1 MPTLTKETLITQAL
15 KLAKKGAPSFLA
27 LNRMPGRSNAEL
39 GVGKGEERSK
49 VRSTDP
55 SSLKEIISQ
64 PRATELAVPMEEM
77 NRKQRRAAKAKARM
91 RGGRS
96 TIDPIVS
103 AHEAGHAIARYLT
116 AAEMGYTP
124 EKSISQI
131 TISAPNALPY
141 MGQSFDGKATL
152 YSQAVTEGPMV
163 SMEMDDSCKQVV
175 AATGRSVDEEFL
187 SRVVSKARENGADI
201 ETWLRA
207 RALIAVM
214 GSAVEAAAT
223 RKNIHDVLYGYE
235 CENDLNGFT
244 RDCIAAQV
252 QDEVEK
258 RIDDA
263 VRRALEYLMRQD
275 VCDAVNALATHLV
288 KNGSTSGKTATRIIG
303 GALESKCL

>member
-1 MPTLTKETLITQAL
+1 MPTPTKETLITQAL
-15 KLAKKGAPSFLA
+15 NLSKKGTPSFLA
-27 LNRMPGRSNAEL
+27 QNMIPTRSNAEL
-39 GVGKGEERSK
+39 GISRGEGRSK
-49 VRSTDP
+49 VRSTDH

-64 PRATELAVPMEEM
+64 PRVSEFAAPMEGM

-96 TIDPIVS
+96 TMDRIVA

-124 EKSISQI
+124 EESIFQI
-131 TISAPNALPY
+131 TISDPGAETY
-141 MGQSFDGKATL
+141 MGQSFDGKGTL
-152 YSQAVTEGPMV
+152 FSQAVTEGPML
-163 SMEMDDSCKQVV
+163 SMEMNDACKQVV
-175 AATGRSVDEEFL
+175 AATGRCADLDFL

-214 GSAVEAAAT
+214 GPAVEAVAT
-223 RKNIHDVLYGYE
+223 RKNIHDVLNGYE

-244 RDCIAAQV
+244 RDCITAQV

-263 VRRALEYLMRQD
+263 IRLAVEHLIRQD
-275 VCDAVNALATHLV
+275 VCDAVNALTTHLV
-288 KNGSTSGKTATRIIG
+288 KNGSTSGKTAARIIG
-303 GALESKCL
+303 DALESK